1 MEVDLWNSL
10 TVLLKV
16 AFYAGFACAF
26 GSLFQS
32 RLAQRISHTQD
43 WHSANKV
50 IARAAL
56 LGSALNLLLVPI
68 WFLVSTGAMAEEGIE
83 GMLDTDMLEM
93 MWQSS
98 IGDTALLRFIGF
110 SILVLLLVIQHK
122 LSSSKKNIWD
132 ISYLAGLLILA
143 FSFTLTGHIAEQS
156 FLEQILITTHVFVMA
171 WWFGTLLPLIVA
183 CKEYS
188 DEELHD
194 VMHRF
199 GQQAMFMVSALLLAG
214 LYVAIQ
220 LVDSFAALF
229 NTSYGQVLLTKLLA
243 VTGVMLIAAYHRF
256 HLVPSLKYEN
266 SREKLSKSISI
277 EAVVA
282 LVILTIT
289 AGLTSLVGPGS

>member
-1 MEVDLWNSL
+1 MEVALWNSL

-16 AFYAGFACAF
+16 AFYVGFACAF

-32 RLAQRISHTQD
+32 RLVQHIYHTRD
-43 WHSANKV
+43 WHSANSV

-56 LGSALNLLLVPI
+56 ISSSLNVLLAPV

-110 SILVLLLVIQHK
+110 SILVLLLVTQHK
-122 LSSSKKNIWD
+122 ISSSKKNIWD
-132 ISYLAGLLILA
+132 LSYLAGLLILT

-156 FLEQILITTHVFVMA
+156 LLEQVLIATHVFIMA
-171 WWFGTLLPLIVA
+171 WWIGTLLPLIVA

-199 GQQAMFMVSALLLAG
+199 GQQAMFMVSLLLLAG

-229 NTSYGQVLLTKLLA
+229 NTGYGQVLLTKLLA
-243 VTGVMLIAAYHRF
+243 VTVIMLIAAYHRF